1 VSPAGS
7 PEVLT
12 SSEAAALLGI
22 SVHAVS
28 TRARRGR
35 LRAGKTPGGSRWR
48 LSAVDVQ
55 VKSEEQAWLA
65 RRREQVRRVPCPR
78 CEAPATQECHMP
90 SGQGSPVS
98 HQARVRAA
106 GDAGVY
112 VP

>member
-1 VSPAGS
+1 VRPPGD

-22 SVHAVS
+22 SVDAVIA
-28 TRARRGR
+28 RARRGR
-35 LRAGKTPGGSRWR
+35 LRAVKTPGGFRWR
-48 LSAVDVQ
+48 FSRSAV
-55 VKSEEQAWLA
+55 QALAAERVWLA
-65 RRREQVRRVPCPR
+65 RRREQVRRVPCPQCGALAGRR
-78 CEAPATQECHMP
+78 CHTP
-90 SGQGSPVS
+90 SGHEESVS